1 MKEVKKQRKKS
12 TQALLGL
19 QTFGKYGLKTEKG
32 ELVFLQCAAYEY
44 IGAVRRKYKC

>member
-32 ELVFLQCAAYEY
+32 EAMSQPYK
-44 IGAVRRKYKC
+44 AVISKYGK

>member
-32 ELVFLQCAAYEY
+32 EAMCFTVYSQQIYRYCQMR
-44 IGAVRRKYKC
+44 I